1 MTVCYTY
8 VLTATWGFLF
18 LFYVLKGAWVL
29 CHWGLCGVHVEV
41 IILLRVLVIIIC
53 PLLGPL
59 FEVEQGLF
67 LVLPLEYAPL
77 EVMSLV
83 EGRLC

>member
-1 MTVCYTY
+1 M
-8 VLTATWGFLF
+8 
-18 LFYVLKGAWVL
+18 
-29 CHWGLCGVHVEV
+29 HVEV